1 MEMAMEGSG
10 EEGLGRKGTEENIRQ
25 QSEVEVMVAP
35 GQPDVQPQY

>member
-1 MEMAMEGSG
+1 MERWGKVTRKDWEGS
-10 EEGLGRKGTEENIRQ
+10 KQNVRQ